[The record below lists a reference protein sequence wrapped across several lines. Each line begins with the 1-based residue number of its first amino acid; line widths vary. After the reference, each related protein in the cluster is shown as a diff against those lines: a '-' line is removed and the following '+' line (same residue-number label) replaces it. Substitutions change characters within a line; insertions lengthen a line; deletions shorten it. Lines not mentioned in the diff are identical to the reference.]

1 MASRLKQECLLVCI
15 ERWEDDVRLI
25 FLHQRH
31 FNSLDL
37 CYMGGLLDDAAGGPG
52 GAVLPLC
59 QVGQGHGG
67 VDLSPVRL
75 VFALHS
81 LLLHSS
87 AAVAAKDQSNVRT
100 CAGKNET
107 ESGELEFRFGL

>member
-1 MASRLKQECLLVCI
+1 MTSG
-15 ERWEDDVRLI
+15 LI

-52 GAVLPLC
+52 DTVLPLC

-67 VDLSPVRL
+67 IDLPPVRL

-81 LLLHSS
+81 LLLRSS
-87 AAVAAKDQSNVRT
+87 DATAATDDHEEHANTRRKEQNNR
-100 CAGKNET
+100 AG
-107 ESGELEFRFGL
+107 S